1 MESDLTR
8 AVLNTLPDGKVE
20 QVCIGLHWTA
30 VVLEVKGERRCGLA
44 STLGGNHIHGEPDVS
59 QAGRLET
66 YSGRDL
72 AERIFSKQPLLAS
85 VGTAAV
91 NALLPR
97 SPETWETINA
107 EEVIAHHGAGH
118 SVALIGHFP
127 FVSRLSP
134 RVGKL
139 TVLELDPQPGD
150 LPATSAAEIIPSA
163 QVIAISGST
172 LINHTL
178 TEILALSDPAAHVI
192 VLGPS
197 TFLSPVLFSYGID
210 ILCGA
215 VVMEIDSVVRTI
227 REGGNFRQA
236 HKAGVQLVS
245 IQKEQLNHHRPNLGG

>member
-1 MESDLTR
+1 MNPDLTR
-8 AVLNTLPDGKVE
+8 DVLDSLPDGEVE

-30 VVLEVKGERRCGLA
+30 VVLEVNGERRCGLA
-44 STLGGNHIHGEPDVS
+44 STLGGNHIHGEPDVP
-59 QAGRLET
+59 QAGQLET
-66 YSGRDL
+66 YSGGGL
-72 AERIFSKQPLLAS
+72 AEMVFSKQPLLAS

-97 SPETWETINA
+97 SPDNWEHINA
-107 EEVIAHHGAGH
+107 EEVIAHHGAGQ
-118 SVALIGHFP
+118 SVALVGHFP

-134 RVGKL
+134 RVGNL
-139 TVLELDPQPGD
+139 MVLELDPQPGD
-150 LPATSAAEIIPSA
+150 LPATAAAEIIPSA

-178 TEILALSDPAAHVI
+178 PEILALSDPAAYVI

-197 TFLSPVLFSYGID
+197 TFLSPILFDYGID

-215 VVMEIDSVVRTI
+215 VVMDIDPVVRTI
-227 REGGNFRQA
+227 REGGNFRQV

-245 IQKEQLNHHRPNLGG
+245 IQKEQPTSRRAGVRG

>member
-1 MESDLTR
+1 MKPGLTR
-8 AVLNTLPDGKVE
+8 AVLDTLPDGEVE
-20 QVCIGLHWTA
+20 QVCIGLHWSA
-30 VVLEVKGERRCGLA
+30 VVLEVNGERRCGIA
-44 STLGGNHIHGEPDVS
+44 STLGGNHIHGEPDVP
-59 QAGRLET
+59 QAGQLET
-66 YSGRDL
+66 CSGRDL
-72 AERIFSKQPLLAS
+72 AEKIFSGRSLLAS

-97 SPETWETINA
+97 SPETWEHLNA
-107 EEVIAHHGAGH
+107 EEVIAHHGAGK
-118 SVALIGHFP
+118 SVTLVGHFP

-150 LPATSAAEIIPSA
+150 LPATAAAEIIPTA

-178 TEILALSDPAAHVI
+178 SDILEMRDLAAQVI

-197 TFLSPVLFSYGID
+197 TFLSPVLFKYGID

-215 VVMEIDSVVRTI
+215 VVKEIDAVVRTI
-227 REGGNFRQA
+227 REGGNFRQV

-245 IQKEQLNHHRPNLGG
+245 IQKDLPNHHLA